1 MWFSLILFIAI
12 LFLYIH
18 LQHQYKYPH
27 DIQIYEIDYTSK
39 KHFLDTCDA
48 RQPFVTNQEKTPNIP
63 ILTHPDLATYGQV
76 EYHVK
81 DIRDYLHAHTNAES
95 NVEHVV
101 LGYNKAKSLL
111 DTDKQSR
118 FFAVSQH
125 GGISGHHHPLM
136 EPCTKGWD
144 ILLKPDYCVYSKYET
159 IFASKRTSTPFYY
172 HNLSSKYLFVADSEV
187 KVTMYP
193 FDMHSVLEPLHNYE
207 TYEFWAL
214 PPNISEKPIEFWVY
228 PRQILYIPPYCF
240 YKIQFRSEKSVVCTA
255 EYSTILNTLSNV
267 KHVGL
272 CIMQNQNMDV
282 QFMKPLKQTLLD
294 ISNDDDHDD
303 HDDDVNDNDNCT
315 NNNPPTLISTE
326 SNAETS
332 TATAAT
338 TSLDPAEELPNNPST
353 ESPSETNLDK
363 LSQTII
369 GNLKKE

>member
-39 KHFLDTCDA
+39 KTLLEACDA
-48 RQPFVTNQEKTPNIP
+48 RQPFVTNMDKTPDIP
-63 ILTHPDLATYGQV
+63 VLTHPDLATYGQV

-81 DIRDYLHAHTNAES
+81 DMHDYTRAYNQADPS
-95 NVEHVV
+95 VEHVV

-125 GGISGHHHPLM
+125 GGVSGHHHPLM

-144 ILLKPDYCVYSKYET
+144 ILLKPDNCMYSKYET

-172 HNLSSKYLFVADSEV
+172 HNLSSKFLFVADSEV

-193 FDMHSVLEPLHNYE
+193 FDMHSVLEPLHDYE
-207 TYEFWAL
+207 KYEFWAL
-214 PPNISEKPIEFWVY
+214 PSNVSEKPIEFWVY

-240 YKIQFRSEKSVVCTA
+240 YKIQFRSEKSVVSTA
-255 EYSTILNTLSNV
+255 EYSTVLNLLSNT
-267 KHVGL
+267 KHIGL
-272 CIMQNQNMDV
+272 YIMQNQNIDT
-282 QFMKPLKQTLLD
+282 QFMKPLKQTILD
-294 ISNDDDHDD
+294 ISHDPETEVD
-303 HDDDVNDNDNCT
+303 
-315 NNNPPTLISTE
+315 STDIPVEE
-326 SNAETS
+326 SNGEPNTEN
-332 TATAAT
+332 T
-338 TSLDPAEELPNNPST
+338 TISPEQPLSPAEEIPDNSST
-353 ESPSETNLDK
+353 DKPTVETNLDK
-363 LSQTII
+363 MSQNII
-369 GNLKKE
+369 ENLKKE